1 MSHPH
6 LLFCPYLP
14 MEEPVA
20 FADWELGPRDC
31 FQDRWADLLFKKHAI
46 AFLHRF
52 VGTDNK
58 PIDNPAILCRNG
70 RQLDGQAVSPEEV
83 VALQLALVF
92 AFVDG
97 NPRSCPETREH
108 GWVMRTADNADLH
121 VWPID
126 LEKGRVIKSTGSLV
140 ETRTV
145 AFGTSNRGLV
155 LSPPVD
161 LHMPS
166 FRYRP
171 DPLILTGIYETVLG
185 SLRSPG
191 KNRGA
196 DSLRVAVDWFAK
208 AWRNTATLEYAERL
222 VYLKIAFEAITGT
235 SRSWES
241 ARWLRDLFKE
251 LPETTDE
258 DSKILVWS
266 PKEVPVHTRCWR
278 DKSGRDQS
286 TLITDLEHWFMEFS
300 GVRNTIVHE
309 GSVPEL
315 TYSGPS
321 AAYGGPFFATAEFLL
336 RAVVKVQLSK
346 LGYDDAWRHPVV
358 RLLMGS

>member
-1 MSHPH
+1 
-6 LLFCPYLP
+6 
-14 MEEPVA
+14 MEEPVT
-20 FADWELGPRDC
+20 FADWELGPLDC
-31 FQDRWADLLFKKHAI
+31 LQERWASSQFEDHAI
-46 AFLHRF
+46 AFLQRF
-52 VGTDNK
+52 VGPDNK
-58 PIDNPAILCRNG
+58 PIENPAILCRKG
-70 RQLDGQAVSPEEV
+70 RQLDGEAATPEEE

-126 LEKGRVIKSTGSLV
+126 LERGRVIKSTGYLV

-145 AFGTSNRGLV
+145 AFGTSNRRLV

-171 DPLILTGIYETVLG
+171 DPLILTGIYETALG

-191 KNRGA
+191 ESPSA

-208 AWRNTATLEYAERL
+208 AWRNTATLEHAERL
-222 VYLKIAFEAITGT
+222 VYLKIAFEAFTGT
-235 SRSWES
+235 SINWKS
-241 ARWLRDLFKE
+241 ARWLRDLFEK
-251 LPETTDE
+251 LPGTTGE
-258 DSKILVWS
+258 DSKVLVWS
-266 PKEVPVHTRCWR
+266 PEEEPVHPRHWKDRC
-278 DKSGRDQS
+278 GRAQS
-286 TLITDLEHWFMEFS
+286 TLITDLERWFMEFG

-309 GSVPEL
+309 GRVPEL
-315 TYSGPS
+315 AYSGPS
-321 AAYGGPFFATAEFLL
+321 AAYAGPFFATAEFLL
-336 RAVVKVQLSK
+336 RAVIKVQLSK
-346 LGYDDAWRHPVV
+346 LGYKDAWRCQIV
-358 RLLMGS
+358 RFFMDSWEREVDH